1 MKVEWL
7 VGGTIW
13 YLIGLWVSIS
23 IVRRLLGRQLP
34 IVRHAVAV
42 LIGTLA
48 GLGGATLLWV
58 NNPGRELWAVDL
70 VVISLL
76 ATLICAAALSL
87 LANPG
92 ARDGPMPGMRR
103 PRPLQAIRRR
113 WSRTRRLGQVS
124 FLAGKYIVA
133 ARAARRR
140 LRIHPDAPADETG
153 FDLAAALQQAGGMF
167 VKFGQVLSTRPDMV
181 PPNVLAGLAA
191 LQDRVD
197 PVPAAQVAYL
207 VASELGQPPEHLFAE
222 FDDTP
227 LAAASLAQVHCA
239 RLRSGALVAV
249 KVLRPGIEE
258 LVERDL
264 DIMLRAARTAHTNT
278 RWGRRIGLL
287 DLVQGFSNNLRQELD
302 FRIEAQNTKTVAEQ
316 LGPGPAVQ
324 IPHVYPEFTTRRV
337 MVSELIEG
345 ASLQRAGA
353 LLDRLDVNRRDL
365 ARTLL
370 SSILQQ
376 ILGAGVFHAD
386 PHPGNVF
393 VRQDGTLALLDF
405 GSVGRLDPLQQSALQ
420 GLLVALRNRDPRL
433 LADAISGVTTV
444 RDVTGQESLERA
456 LARFLVT
463 RLAPGM
469 PVSAKLLEDLFRL
482 LLDFRLVF
490 EADLA
495 GVFRAIITLEGT
507 LRVIDPE
514 FNVIEEAQH
523 AAGDL
528 FGAHIKVDSVADAV
542 RTELVDAL
550 PLLRRVPRH
559 VDRIAIGLQRG
570 NLSVHARPLA
580 DPRDVQILAG
590 LVERVVLALLAS
602 GIAIASVMLLAT
614 PGGPQVAADLG
625 VYELIGTIGLFA
637 SIIIGMR
644 AIITGNGHPEDR

>member
-1 MKVEWL
+1 MEWL

-140 LRIHPDAPADETG
+140 LRIHPDAPADETD

-264 DIMLRAARTAHTNT
+264 DIMLRAARAAHTNT

-353 LLDRLDVNRRDL
+353 
-365 ARTLL
+365 
-370 SSILQQ
+370 
-376 ILGAGVFHAD
+376 
-386 PHPGNVF
+386 
-393 VRQDGTLALLDF
+393 
-405 GSVGRLDPLQQSALQ
+405 
-420 GLLVALRNRDPRL
+420 
-433 LADAISGVTTV
+433 
-444 RDVTGQESLERA
+444 
-456 LARFLVT
+456 
-463 RLAPGM
+463 
-469 PVSAKLLEDLFRL
+469 
-482 LLDFRLVF
+482 
-490 EADLA
+490 
-495 GVFRAIITLEGT
+495 
-507 LRVIDPE
+507 
-514 FNVIEEAQH
+514 
-523 AAGDL
+523 
-528 FGAHIKVDSVADAV
+528 
-542 RTELVDAL
+542 
-550 PLLRRVPRH
+550 
-559 VDRIAIGLQRG
+559 
-570 NLSVHARPLA
+570 
-580 DPRDVQILAG
+580 
-590 LVERVVLALLAS
+590 
-602 GIAIASVMLLAT
+602 
-614 PGGPQVAADLG
+614 
-625 VYELIGTIGLFA
+625 
-637 SIIIGMR
+637 
-644 AIITGNGHPEDR
+644 